1 MSLCEDEILDYIK
14 SDLLPERF
22 HISDQGLDCTEFGAG
37 HQVALSSTGG
47 TPVDVLMETTDNS
60 HFIPWRRKLHAP
72 LKHW

>member
-37 HQVALSSTGG
+37 H
-47 TPVDVLMETTDNS
+47 
-60 HFIPWRRKLHAP
+60 
-72 LKHW
+72 